1 MLSRRLITGPLLI
14 LALVGLAMLD
24 GVVAERL
31 GEAGIVFALAA
42 ALFLVPLASI
52 EAASLL
58 RGAGSRVSTPAIIIG
73 AEAMFL
79 APLSATFQPAG
90 VESAPNPENAV
101 GIALLGPTIAVIA
114 AAIAIGRTK
123 RVEGGFTGLTAM
135 LGAAFWTGLLPV
147 FWILTIH
154 EIGAATAAGLLM
166 VVKSG
171 DIGAYFTGMSIGRR
185 KLIPWLS
192 PGKTIEGGLGAVVW
206 ATAAGGVLTIFQPAI
221 PLAIGLVGGG
231 VLGVIG
237 AVGDL
242 LESLLK
248 REAGAKDSGTC
259 LPGMGGVLDVLDSPL
274 LAGPVA
280 WAIVAI
286 SI

>member
-24 GVVAERL
+24 GIAAERF
-31 GEAGIVFALAA
+31 GESGLAFAVAA
-42 ALFLVPLASI
+42 ALVLVPVAAI
-52 EAASLL
+52 EAAALL
-58 RGAGSRVSTPAIIIG
+58 RAAGARASTPAIVIG

-79 APLSATFQPAG
+79 APLAATL
-90 VESAPNPENAV
+90 APGGLEHAPDADTAV

-114 AAIAIGRTK
+114 AAIAIGRSR

-135 LGAAFWTGLLPV
+135 LGAAFWTGLMPA
-147 FWILTIH
+147 FWVLTIH
-154 EIGAATAAGLLM
+154 AIGAPTAAGLLM
-166 VVKSG
+166 VVKCG

-192 PGKTIEGGLGAVVW
+192 PGKTIEGGVGAVAW
-206 ATAAGGVLTIFQPAI
+206 AAVAGGVLTIFQPAI
-221 PLAIGLVGGG
+221 PWIIGIAGGA
-231 VLGVIG
+231 VLGVVG

-248 REAGAKDSGTC
+248 REAGAKDSGNC

-286 SI
+286 ST